1 VVWGGNI
8 FGSLKAAFATPA
20 WLDTLERHCWLDLWR
35 APVIDAI
42 DELGIETRRY
52 GPVQVNAIAE
62 MPEEPMFNL
71 VLNAALPSAVGGG
84 HLGRALEWVESL
96 GIDCRVPIDPRHA
109 EADAAEEVLNQ
120 RGYRRT
126 EAMVRFVRDT
136 SQPDFPMPPGTRV
149 EQIEECTEGF
159 AHVLGDGFELGM
171 MSHCF
176 FDCLPE
182 RHHWRCYW
190 ATDEDGF
197 VFGAGT
203 MMVHFEIAQLVFAAV
218 REQDLGRGGHMALLH
233 QRILDAAAAR
243 CHTVFAD
250 TREPYGDPD
259 SPSLAARNLVRAGF
273 KQHSVRQVWRLS

>member
-1 VVWGGNI
+1 VVWGDDI

-20 WLDTLERHCWLDLWR
+20 WLDTLERHCWLDMWR
-35 APVIDAI
+35 APVLDAI

-52 GPVQVNAIAE
+52 GPVQAHVVTAL
-62 MPEEPMFNL
+62 PDEPMLNL
-71 VLNAALPSAVGGG
+71 VLNAALPGAVRDG
-84 HLGRALEWVESL
+84 HLEEALEWMESL
-96 GIDCRVPIDPRHA
+96 GIDCRVPVDPRHS
-109 EADAAEEVLNQ
+109 EANAAEEILNQ

-136 SQPDFPMPPGTRV
+136 SSPDFPMPLGTGI

-159 AHVLGDGFELGM
+159 AHVLAKGFELDTIAQ
-171 MSHCF
+171 CF

-182 RHHWRCYW
+182 RCHWRCYW
-190 ATDEDGF
+190 ATDEDGL
-197 VFGAGT
+197 VIGAGA
-203 MMVHFEIAQLVFAAV
+203 MMVHFEIAQLVCAAV

-233 QRILDAAAAR
+233 RRIVDSAAAG

-250 TREPYGDPD
+250 TREPVGAPD

-273 KQHSVRQVWRLS
+273 KQFSVRQVWQS